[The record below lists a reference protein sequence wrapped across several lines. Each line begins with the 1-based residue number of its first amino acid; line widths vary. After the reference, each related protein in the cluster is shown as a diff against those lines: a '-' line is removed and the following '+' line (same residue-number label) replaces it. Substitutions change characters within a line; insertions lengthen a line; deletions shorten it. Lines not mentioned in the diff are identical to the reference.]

1 MDDLTWDNYANDL
14 AIPDGWENVSYGN
27 DACPSFAFEGYQIFH
42 DHPNPEEREEPEWE
56 RFRVIIE
63 SQYGHG
69 DCWDLA
75 TDDFNAV
82 LEAIKTPFGKRMK
95 FEVTWGHGYKTDEP
109 RIITVDDLINSDE
122 WDIDL
127 MNTVVSSGDFIH
139 NLGDLQ
145 IGKIYEYI
153 DYSGTIYF
161 KKLPQS
167 ALEGEE

>member
-1 MDDLTWDNYANDL
+1 MDNLTWDQYANDL
-14 AIPDGWENVSYGN
+14 AIPDGWKDVSYGN

-42 DHPNPEEREEPEWE
+42 DHPNPDEREEPEWE

-63 SQYGHG
+63 SQYGNG

-95 FEVTWGHGYKTDEP
+95 FEVRKGLYDNTNNP
-109 RIITVDDLINSDE
+109 RIVTVDDLINSDE
-122 WDIDL
+122 WDIDV
-127 MNTVVSSGDFIH
+127 MNAVVSSGDFIH

-145 IGKIYEYI
+145 IGKTYEYT
-153 DYSGTIYF
+153 DYIGSVFF

-167 ALEGEE
+167 